1 MQQMDIF
8 PSLID
13 LLGYDKSLNTWGR
26 SVFSDLGQPF
36 SINYSGT
43 VYHFSMNKFT
53 LVFDGNEVIGVY
65 DIDDY
70 WLENNIINDK
80 TIDFNKEEIYLKAFI
95 QDYMDRIIDKKL
107 NYFKSSE

>member
-13 LLGYDKSLNTWGR
+13 LLGYDKSLNTCGR
-26 SVFSDLGQPF
+26 SVFSGLGQPF

-80 TIDFNKEEIYLKAFI
+80 TIDFNKE
-95 QDYMDRIIDKKL
+95 
-107 NYFKSSE
+107 